1 MIRYISESV
10 VKLGHN
16 FRNFS
21 SAAGLR
27 AITSTSR
34 TPVAHPNHFTIF
46 DWTICLAF
54 QTEPTN
60 TSHLNHLSLNNHA
73 NEIYVLQIS
82 KNHNNWVKTPPSKGK
97 IWKTWQISFKNEV
110 LRPIK
115 G

>member
-27 AITSTSR
+27 AITSASR

-82 KNHNNWVKTPPSKGK
+82 KNRKNRENTPPSKGE
-97 IWKTWQISFKNEV
+97 IWKTWRISSTNEL
-110 LRPIK
+110 LRLINV
-115 G
+115 